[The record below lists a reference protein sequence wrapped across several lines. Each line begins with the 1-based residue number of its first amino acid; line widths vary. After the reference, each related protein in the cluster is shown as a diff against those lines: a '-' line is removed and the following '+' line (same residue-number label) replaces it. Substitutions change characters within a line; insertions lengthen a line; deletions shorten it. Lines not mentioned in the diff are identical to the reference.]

1 MRWVFDVFG
10 LEREMHTLS
19 WEEWVAAPRKHVHIT
34 GEGQTSYSPDEHPSY
49 KDAFL
54 GSEDLAE
61 NYRAL
66 QRVRKGD
73 THKALIDEEGPIAVL
88 QSVRG
93 MWQKS
98 LLNMEADLFTHG

>member
-1 MRWVFDVFG
+1 MIAPAPQLADLQGLLVGLRLGHLLPVFV
-10 LEREMHTLS
+10 REEIDMETL
-19 WEEWVAAPRKHVHIT
+19 P
-34 GEGQTSYSPDEHPSY
+34 
-49 KDAFL
+49 FL

-73 THKALIDEEGPIAVL
+73 SHKALIDEEGPIAVL

-93 MWQKS
+93 VWQKS
-98 LLNMEADLFTHG
+98 LRNMEADLFTHG